1 MGSKLMEKRRDGAVA
16 NGGGS
21 GATIIGPILGL
32 AAREPFRHC
41 RERLLFCVFVTENRM
56 RKGKTNGGQIQL

>member
-1 MGSKLMEKRRDGAVA
+1 MRSELMENRRDGAVA
-16 NGGGS
+16 NSGGGG
-21 GATIIGPILGL
+21 GATVDGPILGL

-41 RERLLFCVFVTENRM
+41 RERLLFLCVTKNRM